1 MVIRKETKVNIGP
14 ATERKGII
22 GSSQVGAILGAKG
35 YVSQYD
41 VWMDYTG
48 VKKPATPDMQRAFF
62 HGSTMEEPIARIF
75 VHEMKAR
82 FGEEFPDV
90 HAVEYA
96 YVDPDHPYLV
106 CHVDREF
113 SGLWKGKRI
122 ALEIKTARTAA
133 LKDKWGDEWS
143 EDVPEQYWCQ
153 CQWYMA
159 LAGFDEVWLCR
170 YTDGDITVY
179 RIQSY
184 PDIQRKLVDAAVEFH
199 DKVEAGWVPDPK
211 DRKTYELTH
220 PIVNDPMVVDDEMK
234 TMIDELSKAK
244 DAVAEAAKTKKTAEE
259 IQSALELKI
268 IQKLDGASGVVDEQ
282 GNRLLS
288 YFSSSREVV
297 NKKDI
302 IEEAFGMEALFKKA
316 CEADPGIRDRHTTVS
331 TSTSIKLVKA
341 KK

>member
-22 GSSQVGAILGAKG
+22 GSSQVGAIIGAKG
-35 YVSQYD
+35 YVSQYA
-41 VWMDYTG
+41 VWMDYMG
-48 VKKPATPDMQRAFF
+48 IKKSVTADMKRTFF

-75 VHEMKAR
+75 VNEMKIR

-113 SGLWKGKRI
+113 SGPWNGKRI
-122 ALEIKTARTAA
+122 ALEIKTARSAA
-133 LKDKWGDEWS
+133 LKDKWGEEWT

-170 YTDGDITVY
+170 YTDGEITVY
-179 RIQSY
+179 RIPSY
-184 PDIQRKLVDAAVEFH
+184 PEVQKKLVEASVAFH

-211 DRKTYELTH
+211 DRKDYEFTH
-220 PIVNDPMVVDDEMK
+220 PITKEPLTVNEDLQKLIDQLTLAK
-234 TMIDELSKAK
+234 T
-244 DAVAEAAKTKKTAEE
+244 AVSDAAKAKKTAEE
-259 IQSALELKI
+259 AQEKAELELVK
-268 IQKLDGASGVVDEQ
+268 KLDGASGVVDRD
-282 GNRLLS
+282 GNRLVS

-302 IEEAFGMEALFKKA
+302 IEETFGMEALFRKA
-316 CEADPGIRDRHTTVS
+316 CEMDPTIRDRHTTVS
-331 TSTSIKLVKA
+331 TSTSLKLA